1 MRIVIFGS
9 GSLGSALGA
18 LLSRS
23 NEVALIGRR
32 AHMSAIRRHGLRV
45 VGDLNLRVKLEAYE
59 SVDGVELPE
68 LVVITTKAYDT
79 ASAIDSCRVWASA
92 DVKVLTLQNGLGN
105 LDALREWKGRRAFG
119 GTTTMGA
126 NLLGPGKVRLSGLGR
141 TVIGSDKD
149 PVGAQRIVRAFAES
163 GLPTVTNDNILAE
176 IWAKAIVSACIN
188 PLTAILRVSNGKL
201 LESPPISQLMSEVC
215 DECELVARRAGVR
228 LPYAS
233 IKSRVRAVARDTSNN
248 RSSMLQD
255 IERGKRTEVA
265 QINGAFVR
273 HGLEQDV
280 RTPLNQ
286 TLLAMVE
293 SLETRWISAES

>member
-1 MRIVIFGS
+1 MRIVIFGA

-23 NEVALIGRR
+23 NQVALVGRR
-32 AHMSAIRRHGLRV
+32 AHMSAIRRHGLKV
-45 VGDLNLRVKLEAYE
+45 VGDVNLRVKLEAHE
-59 SVDGVELPE
+59 SLDEVEVPE

-79 ASAIDSCRVWASA
+79 SSAIDFCRVWASG

-126 NLLGPGKVRLSGLGR
+126 NLVGPGEVRLSGFGR

-149 PVGAQRIVRAFAES
+149 PVGARRIALAFAES
-163 GLPTVTNDNILAE
+163 GLSTIAKDEILAE
-176 IWAKAIVSACIN
+176 IWAKAIVSASIN
-188 PLTAILRVSNGKL
+188 PLTAILRVSNGSL
-201 LESPPISQLMSEVC
+201 LESLPISQLMSEVC
-215 DECELVARRAGVR
+215 DECELVARRVGVR

-233 IKSRVRAVARDTSNN
+233 MKPRARAVAKDTSDN

-255 IERGKRTEVA
+255 IERGRRTEVA

-273 HGLEQDV
+273 HGLEKGV
-280 RTPLNQ
+280 ATPVNL

-293 SLETRWISAES
+293 SLESR